1 MKSPHCARMHAH
13 THTSTGT
20 WGTPSRGISGG
31 LMSKKNSCGP
41 VTGWGHI
48 SPLVLALL
56 PPTSPCLH
64 QEAPK
69 TPSASAG
76 HPTSAGHPI
85 CCPPPPQGPCAG
97 TLTARSRQDSA
108 GSDLA
113 WLWPWCR
120 PAAVAPIQPL
130 AQQLLYATDAALKI
144 KINKDAAGFSES
156 ARWSWEEVLPGHCH
170 LSPPGGQAYGARPH
184 LHCLIV

>member
-85 CCPPPPQGPCAG
+85 CCPPPPPRP
-97 TLTARSRQDSA
+97 ARWAPDGQEQARFCRLGSGMAVTVVQA
-108 GSDLA
+108 GSGSSNST
-113 WLWPWCR
+113 PS
-120 PAAVAPIQPL
+120 PATSICHRRSP
-130 AQQLLYATDAALKI
+130 K
-144 KINKDAAGFSES
+144 NKNK
-156 ARWSWEEVLPGHCH
+156 
-170 LSPPGGQAYGARPH
+170 
-184 LHCLIV
+184 